1 MRKTLATAA
10 LAAFIGAIS
19 TTAMAND
26 PEPICFQDAKTVI
39 NVGTADSRGN
49 WSSEHKVSLHQV
61 DVLVCSNRYFGD
73 KTGGVGTAFK
83 GGRAA
88 YIGGRYDEKTL
99 IHNWFCEEPDVKGLW
114 IVPVEHFEQVE
125 NCAVA
130 PEEDQPK

>member
-1 MRKTLATAA
+1 MRKTLATAVM
-10 LAAFIGAIS
+10 AAFIGAIS

-39 NVGTADSRGN
+39 NVGTADSKGS
-49 WSSEHKVSLHQV
+49 WSDQHKVYLKQV
-61 DVLVCSNRYFGD
+61 DVLVCSNRPFSD

-83 GGRAA
+83 NGKAA
-88 YIGGRYDEKTL
+88 YIGGRYVDGKL
-99 IHNWFCEEPDVKGLW
+99 VHNWFCEEPDAKGLW

-130 PEEDQPK
+130 PEEDQPE